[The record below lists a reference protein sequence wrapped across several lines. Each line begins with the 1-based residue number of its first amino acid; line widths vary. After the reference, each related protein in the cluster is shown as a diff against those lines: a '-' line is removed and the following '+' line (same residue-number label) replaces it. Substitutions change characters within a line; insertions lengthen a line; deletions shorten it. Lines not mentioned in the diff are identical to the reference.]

1 MWSRVGLDSCHM
13 GRIDCFSPMVITP
26 INFFSHDLWQWLAA
40 AFPDAKYCLASATLT
55 DAAVRDMQG
64 VLVSLVLQF
73 MLFHLTNSSF
83 TAHQARGDEDS
94 LQRVLAAQHLP
105 AGSTAAILWTATC
118 TSSHQLRHYDVPA
131 DDNYHG
137 IFSFLLPII
146 ADESRIGTQ
155 IFFRR
160 KDSLNSASKDYDS
173 HWHITLKRLIN
184 ALLSQLGA
192 FLKKTARQLQVETL
206 QEDTI
211 RV

>member
-1 MWSRVGLDSCHM
+1 M
-13 GRIDCFSPMVITP
+13 
-26 INFFSHDLWQWLAA
+26 
-40 AFPDAKYCLASATLT
+40 
-55 DAAVRDMQG
+55 
-64 VLVSLVLQF
+64 
-73 MLFHLTNSSF
+73 
-83 TAHQARGDEDS
+83 
-94 LQRVLAAQHLP
+94 
-105 AGSTAAILWTATC
+105 
-118 TSSHQLRHYDVPA
+118 PA
-131 DDNYHG
+131 DDNYDG

-173 HWHITLKRLIN
+173 QSHWRITFKRLIN

-206 QEDTI
+206 QEDTV

>member
-1 MWSRVGLDSCHM
+1 MVGRSISWCQILPGISHLD
-13 GRIDCFSPMVITP
+13 GRSSQGHARCAIFTCASIHAINKSQLHCTSSERRWRFSSESPRGPTSTCRF
-26 INFFSHDLWQWLAA
+26 NCSN
-40 AFPDAKYCLASATLT
+40 
-55 DAAVRDMQG
+55 
-64 VLVSLVLQF
+64 SL
-73 MLFHLTNSSF
+73 
-83 TAHQARGDEDS
+83 
-94 LQRVLAAQHLP
+94 
-105 AGSTAAILWTATC
+105 TATC

-131 DDNYHG
+131 DDNYDG